1 MALWIILG
9 IVVLLVIMIISLYN
23 KLIVKRNNCEEAEA
37 AIDAHSQKR
46 FDLVPNLVET
56 VKGYA
61 THEKSTLEAV
71 ISARA
76 KAMNA
81 QSFEEKDELNMN
93 LSNTLKSLFALSE
106 SYPELK
112 ANQGFLDLQEE
123 LSQIEDELLKARKYY
138 NANVKIFN
146 TSIEVFP
153 ASLIAGMFGFKRKPY
168 VTVSEEAKKAV
179 KVKF

>member
-1 MALWIILG
+1 MTLWIILG
-9 IVVLLVIMIISLYN
+9 IVALLAVMLISLYN

-37 AIDAHSQKR
+37 AINAHSQKR

-61 THEKSTLEAV
+61 THEKETLDAV
-71 ISARA
+71 ITARS

-81 QSFEEKDELNMN
+81 QSFEEKDELNMG

-123 LSQIEDELLKARKYY
+123 LGEIEDELLKSRKFY
-138 NANVKIFN
+138 NANVKIFLRN
-146 TSIEVFP
+146 NNEEKIFNFYYSHIIKCK
-153 ASLIAGMFGFKRKPY
+153 LIC
-168 VTVSEEAKKAV
+168 
-179 KVKF
+179 